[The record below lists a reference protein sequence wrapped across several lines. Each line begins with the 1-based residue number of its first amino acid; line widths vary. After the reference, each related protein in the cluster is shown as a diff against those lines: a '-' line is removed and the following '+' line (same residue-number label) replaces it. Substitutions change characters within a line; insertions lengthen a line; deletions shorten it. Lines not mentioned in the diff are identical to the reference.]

1 MHDRRSQN
9 RFEAC
14 SHFISS
20 LKSSYHHQN
29 VYKTRT
35 FYEDETMCH
44 GWSMSAHCIHDMGP
58 GKMDVSTKRQHTTY
72 ELVEVYLHYN
82 WNNLDNEDSQR
93 LLSMDDNEIEDSGID
108 TEC

>member
-1 MHDRRSQN
+1 
-9 RFEAC
+9 
-14 SHFISS
+14 
-20 LKSSYHHQN
+20 
-29 VYKTRT
+29 
-35 FYEDETMCH
+35 MCH
-44 GWSMSAHCIHDMGP
+44 GWSMSAHCIHDMGH